1 MSGRTHVVWR
11 LDHPVSEPVGKV
23 AASKS
28 ATPIS
33 IEASATL
40 MIQMKPSFDGLN
52 MSITTPSRIW
62 SRAFPIAPA
71 MIKANPTVL
80 RRTVVRRTTART
92 RMDAMQLA
100 RIREQ
105 PLSKNSWSTTCATR
119 PLQRTVKLDYA
130 VDRVEERRHR
140 RGIKSNR
147 LTVTKFGRRTALSAL
162 SLI

>member
-1 MSGRTHVVWR
+1 MWR

-105 PLSKNSWSTTCATR
+105 PLSINSWSTTCATR
-119 PLQRTVKLDYA
+119 PL
-130 VDRVEERRHR
+130 
-140 RGIKSNR
+140 
-147 LTVTKFGRRTALSAL
+147 
-162 SLI
+162 

>member
-1 MSGRTHVVWR
+1 VWR

-130 VDRVEERRHR
+130 VDPVEERRHR
-140 RGIKSNR
+140 RAIKSNR
-147 LTVTKFGRRTALSAL
+147 PTVTMFGHVVPHSLHCPLFKLTLS
-162 SLI
+162 